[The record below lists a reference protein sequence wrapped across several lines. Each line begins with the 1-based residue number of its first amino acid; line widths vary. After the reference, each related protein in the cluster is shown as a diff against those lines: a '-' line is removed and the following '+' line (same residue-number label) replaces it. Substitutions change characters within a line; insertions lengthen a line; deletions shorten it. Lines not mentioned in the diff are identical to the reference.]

1 MFLFMGFSAAN
12 IANLPSANLP
22 ATNGA
27 EVTSTANLLFIAFA
41 FGVSLV
47 INVWIFFRVSGAL
60 FNPAIALALVVAR
73 VMPPLRAGL
82 LVIAQILGGI
92 TAAALVNTLT
102 PGPLNVGNRLG
113 DGVST
118 AKGRQLSLTADD
130 RFIH

>member
-1 MFLFMGFSAAN
+1 MGFSAVN

-22 ATNGA
+22 AANGA
-27 EVTSTANLLFIAFA
+27 EVTSTSNLLFIAFA

-60 FNPAIALALVVAR
+60 FNPAIALSLVVAR

-113 DGVST
+113 TGVST
-118 AKGRQLSLTADD
+118 GKGYQLPLTADD
-130 RFIH
+130 RSIH